1 MISQSEPL
9 HLYSQI
15 NKTNVIWNSK
25 NNPSRLVSCLRYV
38 NYQALAERGVGG
50 EATNAKILLSALCEK
65 YGIDES
71 KLDEEEKQWYEFE
84 MRTSVQKLF
93 LQLYVSVYG
102 TTERYLKEVELWK
115 RGRKKIVKCKFTR
128 AEYIEFSQ
136 MWEWH
141 RKNYLAERKRM
152 RELFQIAYYDK
163 FKMYA
168 SETCDEY
175 EAQRSK
181 KKDSDLTMEDILAI
195 NMMAAACKNKSFY
208 KQIGEANDDEDDE

>member
-1 MISQSEPL
+1 MEFKEQSVPTGIL
-9 HLYSQI
+9 LKI
-15 NKTNVIWNSK
+15 RK
-25 NNPSRLVSCLRYV
+25 L
-38 NYQALAERGVGG
+38 QALAERGVGG

-102 TTERYLKEVELWK
+102 TTERYLKEVKLWK

-163 FKMYA
+163 FKMYP

-175 EAQRSK
+175 EAQWSK

-208 KQIGEANDDEDDE
+208 KQIGEANDDEDDD

>member
-1 MISQSEPL
+1 MEFKEQSVPTGIL
-9 HLYSQI
+9 LKI
-15 NKTNVIWNSK
+15 RK
-25 NNPSRLVSCLRYV
+25 L
-38 NYQALAERGVGG
+38 QALAERGVGG
-50 EATNAKILLSALCEK
+50 EATKAKILLSALCEK

-93 LQLYVSVYG
+93 LQLYVSIYG
-102 TTERYLKEVELWK
+102 TTERYLQEVELLK
-115 RGRKKIVKCKFTR
+115 RGHKKIVKCKFTR

-136 MWEWH
+136 LWEWH
-141 RKNYLAERKRM
+141 RKNYLVERKRM
-152 RELFQIAYYDK
+152 GELFKIAYFNK

-181 KKDSDLTMEDILAI
+181 KKDDDFTFEDLMAI

-208 KQIGEANDDEDDE
+208 KQIGEVNDDEEDD

>member
-1 MISQSEPL
+1 MEFKEQSVPTGIL
-9 HLYSQI
+9 LKI
-15 NKTNVIWNSK
+15 RK
-25 NNPSRLVSCLRYV
+25 L
-38 NYQALAERGVGG
+38 QALAERGVGG

-102 TTERYLKEVELWK
+102 TTECYLKEVELWK

-181 KKDSDLTMEDILAI
+181 KKDNDLTMEDILAI

-208 KQIGEANDDEDDE
+208 KQIGEANDDEDDD

>member
-1 MISQSEPL
+1 MKFKEQSVPTGIL
-9 HLYSQI
+9 LKI
-15 NKTNVIWNSK
+15 RK
-25 NNPSRLVSCLRYV
+25 L
-38 NYQALAERGVGG
+38 QALAERGVGG

-136 MWEWH
+136 IWEWH
-141 RKNYLAERKRM
+141 RKNYLAERKHM

-181 KKDSDLTMEDILAI
+181 KKDNDLTMEDILAI

-208 KQIGEANDDEDDE
+208 KQIGEANDDEDDD

>member
-1 MISQSEPL
+1 MEFKEQSVPTGIL
-9 HLYSQI
+9 LKI
-15 NKTNVIWNSK
+15 RK
-25 NNPSRLVSCLRYV
+25 L
-38 NYQALAERGVGG
+38 QALAERGVGG

-93 LQLYVSVYG
+93 LQLYVSIYG
-102 TTERYLKEVELWK
+102 TTERYLQEVELWK

-136 MWEWH
+136 LWEWH

-181 KKDSDLTMEDILAI
+181 KKDDDFTFEDLMAI

-208 KQIGEANDDEDDE
+208 KQIGEANDDEDDD

>member
-1 MISQSEPL
+1 MEFKEQSVPTGIL
-9 HLYSQI
+9 LKI
-15 NKTNVIWNSK
+15 RK
-25 NNPSRLVSCLRYV
+25 L
-38 NYQALAERGVGG
+38 QALAERGVGG

-128 AEYIEFSQ
+128 VEYIEFSQ